1 LERGESVE
9 HDVSWTSLV
18 FGYYL
23 STLVVEV
30 VNKVSGGWLAS
41 NNLNRDKLNYF
52 YWLLVGLSVVNL
64 GVYMVCASWYRYK
77 EVEIVAEEFG
87 EEDIKGSDWKWRVS
101 REGGTIS
108 NVASI
113 CEKAH
118 AATTTMVK

>member
-1 LERGESVE
+1 ESVE
-9 HDVSWTSLV
+9 HGVSWTSLV

-30 VNKVSGGWLAS
+30 VNKVSGGWLTS

-87 EEDIKGSDWKWRVS
+87 GRRHQGKRLEMAGVS
-101 REGGTIS
+101 GGREGQYLT
-108 NVASI
+108 
-113 CEKAH
+113 
-118 AATTTMVK
+118 

>member
-1 LERGESVE
+1 ESVE
-9 HDVSWTSLV
+9 HGVSWTSLV

-30 VNKVSGGWLAS
+30 VNKVSGGWFAS

-52 YWLLVGLSVVNL
+52 YWLLAGLSVVNL

-77 EVEIVAEEFG
+77 EVEIMVEEFG
-87 EEDIKGSDWKWRVS
+87 EEDIKGSDWKWQVS

-108 NVASI
+108 DVGSI
-113 CEKAH
+113 CEKAY
-118 AATTTMVK
+118 AATTMVVK